1 MIKDPQP
8 DHKAA
13 LVFAETYTTASMGQE
28 QPRKYNLA
36 TCYLDLTQRHERFA
50 FDCAE
55 SRSFLHEKIEG
66 LEQQLAAAQ
75 QGELDA
81 MALVISHE
89 GRIEKLDAEL
99 RELRKAAR
107 DSLDA
112 HIFKSD
118 AADAALRKL
127 LGEG

>member
-1 MIKDPQP
+1 MTKP
-8 DHKAA
+8 DHAAA
-13 LVFAETYTTASMGQE
+13 LEYANLMKFSTLDVPA
-28 QPRKYNLA
+28 NLA